1 MILAI
6 DVGNSNIVLGAL
18 EKGKILFVSRIM
30 TNKNKTSDEYAIEL
44 KEILELNETPS
55 GFEGAVISC
64 VVPELVKTL
73 ALAVKK
79 VAGVDALTVGPGVK
93 TGLNI
98 AIDNPAQLGSDL
110 VVGAVAAINKY
121 PAPTVIIDMGTATT
135 VTVIDKNKA
144 LIGGMIMPGVRLSL
158 RALTERTALLPNIS
172 LEAPKSAIGKNTID
186 CMKSGVVIGASAML
200 DGIIDRLEKELGYSA
215 TVVATGGIAE
225 FIVPNCTHKITVDND
240 LLLDG
245 LYVIYEKNK

>member
-44 KEILELNETPS
+44 KEILELNKIPS
-55 GFEGAVISC
+55 DFEGAIISC

-73 ALAVKK
+73 TDAIKK

-98 AIDNPAQLGSDL
+98 TIDNPAQLGSDL
-110 VVGAVAAINKY
+110 VVGAVASVNKY
-121 PAPTVIIDMGTATT
+121 PVPTVIIDMGTATT

-215 TVVATGGIAE
+215 TVIATGGIAE
-225 FIVPNCTHKITVDND
+225 FIVPNCTHKITVDNN

-245 LYVIYEKNK
+245 LYAIYEKNK